1 MSEQFQQAKEL
12 LDYTLDVFGGT
23 DGGISFCHVRDNL
36 ERCIEKADQGDPAAT
51 ELLKIFV
58 RYDKLL
64 KAFSQPVNF

>member
-1 MSEQFQQAKEL
+1 MDTTYERAKAL
-12 LDYTLDVFGGT
+12 IDYSRDVFGGT
-23 DGGISFCHVRDNL
+23 DGGVSICHVRENL
-36 ERCIEKADQGDPAAT
+36 EKCIEKADQGDPTST

>member
-12 LDYTLDVFGGT
+12 LDYPLDVFGGT
-23 DGGISFCHVRDNL
+23 DGGVSFCHVRENL
-36 ERCIEKADQGDPAAT
+36 EKCIAKAEEGDITST

-58 RYDKLL
+58 KFNKLL